1 MKEKIKS
8 PRFMMCFVTAASA
21 LAYIAGALTI
31 KNKTVKRTFFTIAG
45 FMMGQFIV
53 ELVRKDTLEDE

>member
-1 MKEKIKS
+1 
-8 PRFMMCFVTAASA
+8 MMCFVTAASA